1 MAFFLSSCFDMK
13 NLVIFLFVFIAA
25 LMVPRLSY
33 AQNTYAISGFI
44 KDGLSGKALTGA
56 TITAG
61 QAAEERCVTDSSGFY
76 FMKLKSGDY
85 SIKISKPGYIE
96 KTIKIKLDSA
106 LNKDIKLEPVVVLKD
121 VVVLSKTS
129 NINKLFDSSKN

>member
-1 MAFFLSSCFDMK
+1 MK
-13 NLVIFLFVFIAA
+13 NLVIFLFVFIAT

-61 QAAEERCVTDSSGFY
+61 QAAEERCVTDNSGFY
-76 FMKLKSGDY
+76 FMKLKTGDY
-85 SIKISKPGYIE
+85 SIKIIKPVYIE
-96 KTIKIKLDSA
+96 KTKKINMSKDLYSILEVDKNASDDQIKKSL
-106 LNKDIKLEPVVVLKD
+106 KRRKLEE
-121 VVVLSKTS
+121 
-129 NINKLFDSSKN
+129 